1 MPRSLK
7 QHLEA
12 DGQAKRIL
20 ALDGGGVKGILT
32 LGMLKVLE
40 AELRR
45 RAGNDPE
52 FRLSDYYDLIGGTS
66 TGSIIASGL
75 ALGMSVADLTTM
87 YSNMGPDIFGRQT
100 GDGLFFASK
109 FYSAKLRKALS
120 PVLTTKTLGTDQ
132 LKTGLAIFT
141 KRIDTGSAWVITNN
155 PRAKYYDTPP
165 DSITFPNKRYRL
177 IDLVQA
183 SAAAPTFFD
192 EVTMRMEYDENGR
205 TRKEKKGYF
214 VDGAVGGNNN
224 PSVQM
229 LLLALV
235 PDYGFNW
242 ERGAGRLMMT
252 SCGTGYRRPQ
262 LDGEKFTKKAP
273 ALRGADALRSM
284 IHDTV
289 KQNIALLQA
298 ISHARI
304 PWTIDSE
311 VTTLDKVCITGDP
324 VLDFQR
330 MDIVLDKKDRNRRRK
345 SGEPFQTP
353 LEELIGRDLKKAEM
367 ERLDELDYGKPAHL
381 DLLAEIG
388 EKTGERFVSKS
399 YPDPL
404 FDLPGWSGAA

>member
-1 MPRSLK
+1 M
-7 QHLEA
+7 
-12 DGQAKRIL
+12 L

-87 YSNMGPDIFGRQT
+87 YRAMGPDIFGRQT
-100 GDGLFFASK
+100 GDGVLFASK
-109 FYSAKLRKALS
+109 FDSAKLRKALS

-141 KRIDTGSAWVITNN
+141 KRIDTGSAWILTNN
-155 PRAKYYDTPP
+155 PKARYFDTLP
-165 DSITFPNKRYRL
+165 DSVTFPNKRYRL

-192 EVTMRMEYDENGR
+192 EVAITMEYDGSGK
-205 TRKEKKGYF
+205 TAKGKKGYF
-214 VDGAVGGNNN
+214 VDGAVGGHNN

-235 PDYGFNW
+235 PAYGFEW
-242 ERGAGRLMMT
+242 QQGADRLMMT
-252 SCGTGYRRPQ
+252 SCGTGYRRPRV
-262 LDGEKFTKKAP
+262 DGEKFRKKSP
-273 ALRGADALRSM
+273 GIRGVDALRSM

-298 ISHARI
+298 ISHAQK
-304 PWTIDSE
+304 PWQIDSE
-311 VTTLDKVCITGDP
+311 IENLDSVCITPEP

-330 MDIVLDKKDRNRRRK
+330 MDIELDTKEHKRKWK
-345 SGEPFQTP
+345 SGDDFHTP
-353 LEELIGRDLKKAEM
+353 LEELIGRGLKRDAM
-367 ERLDELDYGKPAHL
+367 ERLDALDYGKPSHL
-381 DLLAEIG
+381 NLLAEIG
-388 EKTGERFVSKS
+388 ERAGERFVNAN
-399 YPDPL
+399 YPNPK
-404 FDLPGWSGAA
+404 FDLPEWERVG